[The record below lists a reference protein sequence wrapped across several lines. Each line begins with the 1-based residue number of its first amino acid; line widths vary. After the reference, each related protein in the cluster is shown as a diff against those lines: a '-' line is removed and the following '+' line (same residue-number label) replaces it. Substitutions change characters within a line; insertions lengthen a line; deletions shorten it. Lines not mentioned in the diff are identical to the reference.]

1 MRSCFGAAL
10 PTHGRAI
17 GCAQQTF
24 AWRSLCATDGLVVR
38 VMVGAGGAG
47 EVRAVLQGG
56 TLALTPVT
64 AACLACYLKVLGQA

>member
-1 MRSCFGAAL
+1 
-10 PTHGRAI
+10 
-17 GCAQQTF
+17 
-24 AWRSLCATDGLVVR
+24 
-38 VMVGAGGAG
+38 MVGAGGAG